1 MIRSNAGGH
10 HFFLKSAN
18 SMVVH
23 PAILIPI
30 YHTFAPMHKYKVH
43 VALMLVG
50 LIYGANYS
58 IAKEV
63 MPHYVQPFALTLLRV
78 SGASLLFW
86 LYPLLRKHK
95 AEIRIKDNL
104 PRLLPRLLF
113 CAALGVA
120 ANQLF
125 FLEGL
130 NLTSPIN
137 AALIM
142 TITPV
147 LVLLASALLLKER
160 ITLKKS
166 LGIGLGLMGAILIV
180 LQRNPAAA
188 NGGILGDILIL
199 LNALSY
205 GVYLVIVKPLMMQY
219 RASSIIKWIFLFGFF
234 MVLPFG
240 WREFVEIEWSA
251 LPLPI
256 WLAIFYVVVFTTFVA
271 YLLNAW
277 TLRFVDS
284 SVVGIYIYLQPVFA
298 AILATLLG
306 QDQLTLEKVLYSGLI
321 FLGVYLV
328 SRRSKRLPKTA

>member
-1 MIRSNAGGH
+1 MFR
-10 HFFLKSAN
+10 
-18 SMVVH
+18 
-23 PAILIPI
+23 PAAAAFVKKI
-30 YHTFAPMHKYKVH
+30 TFAPMQKYKVH
-43 VALMLVG
+43 GALTLVG

-63 MPHYVQPFALTLLRV
+63 MPQYVQPFGLTLLRV

-86 LYPLLRKHK
+86 LYAFWRNQPK
-95 AEIRIKDNL
+95 EITLKQEL
-104 PRLLPRLLF
+104 PRLLPRLLL

-160 ITLKKS
+160 VTFKKS
-166 LGIGLGLMGAILIV
+166 LGIGLGLTGAILIV

-188 NGGILGDILIL
+188 NGGIMGDVLIL

-205 GVYLVIVKPLMMQY
+205 GVYLVLVKPLMLHY
-219 RASSIIKWIFLFGFF
+219 RASSIIKWVFLFGFF

-240 WREFVEIEWSA
+240 WQEFTEIEWSA
-251 LPLPI
+251 MPLPI

-298 AILATLLG
+298 AVLSTLLG
-306 QDQLTLEKVLYSGLI
+306 QDHLTIEKVLYSGLI

-328 SRRSKRLPKTA
+328 SRKSNKSVKAS